1 MIAVQQQPLED
12 NSPQEE
18 ESRIVRLTLYPS
30 QAKQF
35 QPLLADAFNSTG
47 GIHGVL
53 CTINRC
59 QDLNAGHLFLEL
71 QAARLNG
78 AATRKIQQLIA
89 ESRKE
94 SSDATASL
102 RA

>member
-1 MIAVQQQPLED
+1 MQPDLQQPLED

-18 ESRIVRLTLYPS
+18 ESRLVRLTLYPS
-30 QAKQF
+30 QAEQF

-71 QAARLNG
+71 QAAQLDG
-78 AATRKIQQLIA
+78 ATTRKIQQLILD
-89 ESRKE
+89 SRKE
-94 SSDATASL
+94 PK
-102 RA
+102 